1 LLLVGISGLSSRP
14 PSLIGFALKRALQAI
29 PLILAVII
37 FTFILI
43 HLTPGD
49 PTLILTGQEASE
61 QYIREVRASY
71 GLDKPLLEQLTIYL
85 TKVLQGDLGQS
96 YFFGQPVLTVILTK
110 IPNTLV
116 LMGIGL
122 SFASVLGVI
131 LGVVSARKVYSVSDN
146 VITVISLIGYSLP
159 VMWFG
164 QALLL
169 IFAIHFRLFPAAGM
183 MSFRSFANPLDEVLD
198 LLWHLALPVL
208 VIGTFQLALITRMTR
223 ASLLEVLSK
232 DFIITA
238 RAKGLKENVVLY
250 KHALKNALPPII
262 AIIGV
267 NAGTM
272 FAGAI
277 LTETVFSWP
286 GMGRF
291 LYDSIFRRDY
301 PAITGLFIVITV
313 AVVVANFVADL
324 AHAYIDP
331 RARLR

>member
-1 LLLVGISGLSSRP
+1 MSSKA
-14 PSLIGFALKRALQAI
+14 PSLSGFALKRGLQAI

-49 PTLILTGQEASE
+49 PTFVLTGQEASPE
-61 QYIREVRASY
+61 FIKEVRASY
-71 GLDKPLLEQLTIYL
+71 GLDRPLLEQLAIYL
-85 TKVLQGDLGQS
+85 VRVLQGDLGYS
-96 YFFGQPVLTVILTK
+96 YFFGEPVLGVILSRM
-110 IPNTLV
+110 PNTLL

-122 SFASVLGVI
+122 TFASVLGVI
-131 LGVVSARKVYSVSDN
+131 LGVISARRVYAISDN
-146 VITVISLIGYSLP
+146 VITVLSLIGYSLP

-164 QALLL
+164 QALVL
-169 IFAIHFRLFPAAGM
+169 IFSIHFRLFPAAGM
-183 MSFRSFANPLDEVLD
+183 MSFGWSLTNPLDHALD

-262 AIIGV
+262 AILGV
-267 NAGTM
+267 NVGTM

-301 PAITGLFIVITV
+301 PAITGLFIVITI
-313 AVVVANFVADL
+313 AVVVANFAADVAQ
-324 AHAYIDP
+324 AYFDP
-331 RARLR
+331 RVRLR